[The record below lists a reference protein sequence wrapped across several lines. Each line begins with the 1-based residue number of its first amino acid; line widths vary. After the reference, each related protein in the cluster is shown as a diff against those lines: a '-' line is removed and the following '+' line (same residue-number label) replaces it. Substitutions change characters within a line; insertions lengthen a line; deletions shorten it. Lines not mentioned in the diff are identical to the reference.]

1 MSIVSY
7 PGSLLLE
14 ETQNYLTP
22 SYTVFGSVTINRQA
36 DVVEIVCNRL
46 HRLLT
51 CQKDS
56 SLETLGKAM
65 RITHVSI
72 VTIKLLLLLCLL
84 SACRS
89 EVHQLDPLPTVV
101 VNPNFQRQ
109 LDPLPTIPSYRC
121 GAWASDNTPAA
132 ASTITIYAK
141 LTGDV
146 AGVPD
151 IPATA
156 IVHFKSANITL
167 DQQAVSDG
175 NGYVSFTLP
184 LQGRQPRLIPAT
196 VDVHFATIGSP
207 VRCTAFFTPQ

>member
-1 MSIVSY
+1 MRFEHSY
-7 PGSLLLE
+7 EIIHVPLF
-14 ETQNYLTP
+14 
-22 SYTVFGSVTINRQA
+22 TV
-36 DVVEIVCNRL
+36 
-46 HRLLT
+46 
-51 CQKDS
+51 
-56 SLETLGKAM
+56 M
-65 RITHVSI
+65 
-72 VTIKLLLLLCLL
+72 LLLLLCLL

-89 EVHQLDPLPTVV
+89 EAHQLDPLPTVV

-109 LDPLPTIPSYRC
+109 LGPLPTVPPYRC

-132 ASTITIYAK
+132 ASAITIYAK

-167 DQQAVSDG
+167 DQQAVSDR
-175 NGYVSFTLP
+175 NGYVSFALP
-184 LQGRQPRLIPAT
+184 LQGWQPQLIPAT
-196 VDVHFATIGSP
+196 VDVQFATAGSP